1 MKLKKNTKILAGVA
15 MVAIAIVAMMT
26 SFTDNEKSPTNM
38 DQCTKVLLETTFGD
52 IEIAL
57 YNETPKH
64 RDNFI
69 KLVNDGVYDGVLFHR
84 VIKDFMIQTGDPK
97 SKTADIDDLLGDG
110 GPGYDIDAEI
120 VYPKYYHK
128 RGVLAAAR
136 QSDDINPQRK
146 SSGSQFYIVT
156 GRVFSNYQINNML
169 QRLSDQEKASI
180 MQSLMHERMSDIQA
194 LQAQAD
200 TAALA
205 ALQDELIKRTED
217 IYAKNPVAFT
227 PEQISDYTTIGGTPH
242 LDGKY
247 TVFGEVIKG
256 MDVVDKIQNVTTSVN
271 DRPVDDIKIIKAS
284 ILK

>member
-1 MKLKKNTKILAGVA
+1 
-15 MVAIAIVAMMT
+15 
-26 SFTDNEKSPTNM
+26 
-38 DQCTKVLLETTFGD
+38 
-52 IEIAL
+52 
-57 YNETPKH
+57 
-64 RDNFI
+64 
-69 KLVNDGVYDGVLFHR
+69 
-84 VIKDFMIQTGDPK
+84 
-97 SKTADIDDLLGDG
+97 
-110 GPGYDIDAEI
+110 
-120 VYPKYYHK
+120 
-128 RGVLAAAR
+128 
-136 QSDDINPQRK
+136 
-146 SSGSQFYIVT
+146 
-156 GRVFSNYQINNML
+156 ML

-200 TAALA
+200 TAALL

-227 PEQISDYTTIGGTPH
+227 PEQIRDYTTIGGTPH

-256 MDVVDKIQNVTTSVN
+256 MDVVDKIQNVTTSIN